1 MKIYS
6 GSQENILISEY
17 RGDGEWKITVERAQ
31 ACHEGSY
38 HCTATNCFGSDTKRW
53 SLEMIKDSTSLS
65 SEILDDIKIYHDDT
79 VVSGDISDPEF
90 IEEMVIFEKFRIK
103 PFVFGY

>member
-1 MKIYS
+1 MF

-17 RGDGEWKITVERAQ
+17 RGDGEWRITMERAQ

-53 SLEMIKDSTSLS
+53 TLEMIKDSPSLS
-65 SEILDDIKIYHDDT
+65 AEILDDIKIYHDDT

-90 IEEMVIFEKFRIK
+90 IEEMVIFKNFE
-103 PFVFGY
+103 